1 MIFFFPFPLLTAVL
15 APCAETE
22 HWKRKEYE
30 ILATTK
36 NSNNELENT
45 KLLFDPGISQ
55 H

>member
-1 MIFFFPFPLLTAVL
+1 MIFPPLPLLTAVL
-15 APCAETE
+15 APCNETE
-22 HWKRKEYE
+22 RWKRREYG

-45 KLLFDPGISQ
+45 KLLCDPGISQ